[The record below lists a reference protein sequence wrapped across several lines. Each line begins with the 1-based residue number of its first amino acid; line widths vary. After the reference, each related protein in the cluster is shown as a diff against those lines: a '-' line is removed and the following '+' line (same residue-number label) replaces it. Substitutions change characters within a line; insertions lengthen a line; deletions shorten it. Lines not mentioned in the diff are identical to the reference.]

1 MTYAICAPAYL
12 TRYNI
17 VDEDYMCGRG
27 LHVRTR
33 TTCADEDY
41 MRGRGLHARTR
52 TTCADED
59 YMRGWGEG
67 YRIQDTGINSPILD
81 YRFPV

>member
-41 MRGRGLHARTR
+41 MRGRGLHAR
-52 TTCADED
+52 
-59 YMRGWGEG
+59 MGGG
-67 YRIQDTGINSPILD
+67 IQDTG
-81 YRFPV
+81 YRDQ